1 MKSFYTMEK
10 LLNKGVLHQL
20 YWWVPTGV
28 ISYPFKTA
36 LIKLFDMP
44 SEVSSPENHDFV
56 HHHPHRHT

>member
-1 MKSFYTMEK
+1 MEK

-56 HHHPHRHT
+56 HHPPHRHT